1 MSTNP
6 TPTERVQQAQALLYA
21 LAGDPKAQDFIP
33 VVTMSDDQMETFVY
47 QLGNLLSLVV
57 KTAEVTARVS
67 KARAEQRAYELSR
80 LEHLAG
86 LAKQ

>member
-6 TPTERVQQAQALLYA
+6 TPTERVQQAQALL
-21 LAGDPKAQDFIP
+21 LWFAGDTKAQDFIP

-57 KTAEVTARVS
+57 KTAEVTVRVS
-67 KARAEQRAYELSR
+67 KARAKQRAAEVSR
-80 LEHLAG
+80 LEHLAM
-86 LAKQ
+86 LAQQ